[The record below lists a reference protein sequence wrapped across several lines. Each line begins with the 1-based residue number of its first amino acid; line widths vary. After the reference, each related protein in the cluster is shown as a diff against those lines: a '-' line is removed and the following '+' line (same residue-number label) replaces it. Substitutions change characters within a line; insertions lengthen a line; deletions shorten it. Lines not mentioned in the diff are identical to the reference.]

1 MTTYILRRLLLMI
14 PTMFGITLLTF
25 LLVRLAPG
33 NIAMMKAGGGENGA
47 HAMTAE
53 QRLQTIKLYGLDK
66 SIPVAYGDWIG
77 RVLRLDLGESWI
89 DHRAVTT
96 KIAERLPLTMSL
108 AASAIFLSYLIAI
121 PLGMVAAL
129 KRGQLAD
136 RSIGFAVFVL
146 YSIPSFAAALLLILF
161 VSGGD
166 YLNLLPMY
174 GIHSINASE
183 MGFWGS
189 LGDRI
194 KHMILPVFCLTYAS
208 LASISRYSR
217 VSMLEALGQDF
228 LRTARAKGL
237 SERVVVLRHALRNAL
252 IPLITIFALEL
263 PVLIG
268 GAVII
273 ESIFSLP
280 GMGQLIL
287 QSLNTRDT
295 PVIMGVTVLSAIVT
309 LFGYL
314 LADILYMVVDPRISY
329 T

>member
-14 PTMFGITLLTF
+14 PTLFGITLLTF

-53 QRLQTIKLYGLDK
+53 QREQTIKLYGLDRN
-66 SIPVAYGDWIG
+66 PVEAYGDWIG
-77 RVLRLDLGESWI
+77 RVVRLDLGESWI

-108 AASAIFLSYLIAI
+108 AGSAILLSYLIAI
-121 PLGMVAAL
+121 PLGMIAAL
-129 KRGQLAD
+129 KRGRLAD
-136 RSIGFAVFVL
+136 RSIAFFVLVL

-161 VSGGD
+161 VAGGD

-189 LGDRI
+189 LLDRI
-194 KHMILPVFCLTYAS
+194 RHMILPVFCLTYAS
-208 LASISRYSR
+208 LAYISRYTR

-237 SERVVVLRHALRNAL
+237 TERAVILRHALRNAL
-252 IPLITIFALEL
+252 IPVVTIFALEL
-263 PVLIG
+263 PALIG

-287 QSLNTRDT
+287 QSLDSRDT

-314 LADILYMVVDPRISY
+314 LADIVYMIVDPRISY

>member
-14 PTMFGITLLTF
+14 PTMLGITLLTF

-53 QRLQTIKLYGLDK
+53 QRQQIIKLYGLDK
-66 SIPVAYGDWIG
+66 PMLVAYGDWIG
-77 RVLRLDLGESWI
+77 RIARLDLGDSWI

-121 PLGMVAAL
+121 PLGMVAAV
-129 KRGQLAD
+129 KRGQFAD
-136 RSIGFAVFVL
+136 RAIGFSVFVL

-208 LASISRYSR
+208 LASTSRYSR
-217 VSMLEALGQDF
+217 VSMLEAMGQDF

-237 SERVVVLRHALRNAL
+237 SERVVIFRHALRNAL

-263 PVLIG
+263 PALIG

-309 LFGYL
+309 LIAYL